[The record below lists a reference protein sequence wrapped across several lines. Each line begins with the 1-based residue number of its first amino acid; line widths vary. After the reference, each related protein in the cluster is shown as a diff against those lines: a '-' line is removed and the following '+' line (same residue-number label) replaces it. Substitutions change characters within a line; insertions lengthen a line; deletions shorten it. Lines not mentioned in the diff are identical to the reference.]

1 MLVWVT
7 YSPMNASKPFPVILS
22 ASSPLAKP
30 LRFAAH
36 TWLGAAMSWVYFA
49 VFAIAV
55 PVAGALSIVWLGL
68 PLLLALVLMTRGFAS
83 FERYLAVKLLDVD
96 IAKPSLPR
104 IIGGK
109 IWSRLRW
116 NIAHSS
122 TWRGMVFLVLRMV
135 HGMVASIFVFVFGV
149 MGLSMLVAPLVEGEV
164 HFVQLTLNGFNQ
176 TWWLMPIGIVL
187 LVVTV
192 LLSSGWAHLMPPVAR
207 LLLGP
212 TTADDVQKLR
222 IEKADLS
229 ARNELAR
236 ELHDSVGHAM
246 TAVVVQASAA
256 RDAFE
261 RDGAFAKQAL
271 TDIEAAARDALSD
284 LDSVLGALREGAPI
298 TDDNTLAEIAQ
309 LVASTRRMGA
319 NVNMALSGDL
329 EHVPADISNVA
340 YRVVKEGL
348 TNALKHGEMKT
359 HHIDVSVQVSD
370 QAVVVEV
377 KNNGLGQTT
386 TASRSNTFG
395 WGLRGLTS
403 QVTALGGSIESGQS
417 ANGGYMLR
425 VSLPIPIKGQS

>member
-1 MLVWVT
+1 MNTSKSFPMMLGA
-7 YSPMNASKPFPVILS
+7 N
-22 ASSPLAKP
+22 SPLAKP
-30 LRFAAH
+30 VAKALRYAAH
-36 TWLGAAMSWVYFA
+36 TLLGAAMSWVYFA

-83 FERYLAVKLLDVD
+83 FERYLAVKLLDAD
-96 IAKPSLPR
+96 IAKPNMPR
-104 IIGGK
+104 VIGGK

-122 TWRGMVFLVLRMV
+122 TWRGIVFLVLRMV
-135 HGMVASIFVFVFGV
+135 HGMVAS
-149 MGLSMLVAPLVEGEV
+149 M
-164 HFVQLTLNGFNQ
+164 
-176 TWWLMPIGIVL
+176 VL
-187 LVVTV
+187 LVMGILSLAFIVGPMVDSELHVMKFTLHGFAQTWILIPLGLV
-192 LLSSGWAHLMPPVAR
+192 LLVITILIAYGWAYFMPPVAR

-212 TTADDVQKLR
+212 STAEDVQKLR

-261 RDGAFAKQAL
+261 RDSTFAKQAL

-284 LDSVLGALREGAPI
+284 LDSVLGALRDGAPI

-309 LVASTRRMGA
+309 LVASTRRIGA
-319 NVNMALSGDL
+319 NVNMNLAGDL
-329 EHVPADISNVA
+329 EHLPTPISNVA

-348 TNALKHGEMKT
+348 TNAIKHGDIKT
-359 HHIDVSVQVSD
+359 NQIEVSVQVSD
-370 QAVVVEV
+370 KAVLVEV
-377 KNNGLGQTT
+377 KNNGAERDTST
-386 TASRSNTFG
+386 PRNNTFG

-403 QVTALGGSIESGQS
+403 RVTELGGSIESGQS
-417 ANGGYMLR
+417 ANGGYLLR
-425 VSLPIPIKGQS
+425 VSLPVSPNHV

>member
-1 MLVWVT
+1 MMFGAN
-7 YSPMNASKPFPVILS
+7 SPW
-22 ASSPLAKP
+22 AKP
-30 LRFAAH
+30 VAKALRYAAH
-36 TWLGAAMSWVYFA
+36 TLLGAAMSWVYFA
-49 VFAIAV
+49 IFAIAV

-68 PLLLALVLMTRGFAS
+68 PLLLALVLLTRGFAS
-83 FERYLAVKLLDVD
+83 FERYAAVRLLDVE
-96 IAKPSLPR
+96 IAKPSMPR

-122 TWRGMVFLVLRMV
+122 TWRGIVFLVLRMV
-135 HGMVASIFVFVFGV
+135 HGIVASLVLLA
-149 MGLSMLVAPLVEGEV
+149 MGMLSIALIVGPLVDSELRV
-164 HFVQLTLNGFNQ
+164 MQFTLHGFAQ
-176 TWWLMPIGIVL
+176 TWILMPLG
-187 LVVTV
+187 LVSLVITI
-192 LLSSGWAHLMPPVAR
+192 LIAYGWAYFMPPIAR

-212 TTADDVQKLR
+212 STAEDVQKLR
-222 IEKADLS
+222 IEKADLT

-271 TDIEAAARDALSD
+271 TDIEAAAREALSD
-284 LDSVLGALREGAPI
+284 LDSVLGALRDGAPI

-319 NVNMALSGDL
+319 NVNMNLAGDL
-329 EHVPADISNVA
+329 EHLPTAISNIA

-348 TNALKHGEMKT
+348 TNAIKHGELKT
-359 HHIDVSVQVSD
+359 DQIDVGVQVAD
-370 QAVVVEV
+370 KAVLVEV
-377 KNNGLGQTT
+377 KNNGVSQETK
-386 TASRSNTFG
+386 AQRNNTFG

-403 QVTALGGSIESGQS
+403 RVTELGGSIESGQS
-417 ANGGYMLR
+417 ANGGYLLR
-425 VSLPIPIKGQS
+425 VSLPISPNHV